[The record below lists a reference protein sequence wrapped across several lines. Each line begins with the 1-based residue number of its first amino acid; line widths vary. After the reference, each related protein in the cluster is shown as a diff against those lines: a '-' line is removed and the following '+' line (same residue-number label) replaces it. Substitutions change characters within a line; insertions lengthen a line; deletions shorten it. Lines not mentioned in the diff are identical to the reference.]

1 MRLARQGKLLTH
13 HTDRSVLTLM
23 TMDKMLDRRYTPVSP
38 DMEMGKL
45 IHVISGSLTSYI
57 PVLDDSGVLLGE
69 IDIVKIRHI
78 MFRTELYHRFTVSQL
93 MSPPLATLGVNDPM
107 EEVMKVFEKT
117 GAITLPVIDVNNVLV
132 GYISRVKM
140 FDNYRKLVADY
151 STE

>member
-1 MRLARQGKLLTH
+1 
-13 HTDRSVLTLM
+13 M

>member
-1 MRLARQGKLLTH
+1 
-13 HTDRSVLTLM
+13 
-23 TMDKMLDRRYTPVSP
+23 
-38 DMEMGKL
+38 
-45 IHVISGSLTSYI
+45 
-57 PVLDDSGVLLGE
+57 
-69 IDIVKIRHI
+69 
-78 MFRTELYHRFTVSQL
+78 